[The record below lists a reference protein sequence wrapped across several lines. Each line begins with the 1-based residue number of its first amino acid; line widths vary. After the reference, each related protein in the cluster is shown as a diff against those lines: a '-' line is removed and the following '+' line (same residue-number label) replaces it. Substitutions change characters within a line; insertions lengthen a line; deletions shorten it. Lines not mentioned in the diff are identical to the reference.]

1 MKHNNLVPMMRPG
14 NEQAAGLVYATVTGR
29 AGQWYFLSAADGSV
43 ERALR
48 ADSCLVGPDC
58 GDTVLVCRAGA
69 NVAAYVLAVLA
80 RAVPDSAELLLPG
93 GVALHAEQGG
103 LRIDAARIRM
113 NATGEVAIGAPRVAV
128 EGVIGDMAFDR
139 MNVSIRETQARLGIV
154 RTVAQQVTSTV
165 ERLVQKARTSF
176 RWTEDI
182 DETRA
187 GRVRMQVEE
196 QVHITAQHA
205 SLLAKGHV
213 RIDGEKIDLG

>member
-1 MKHNNLVPMMRPG
+1 MKQTNLVPMMRAS
-14 NEQAAGLVYATVTGR
+14 NDEAASLVYATVTGR
-29 AGQWYFLSAADGSV
+29 AGQWYFLSAADGSL

-48 ADSCLVGPDC
+48 ADSCLVEPDC
-58 GDTVLVCRAGA
+58 GDSVLVCRAGA

-80 RAVPDSAELLLPG
+80 RAVPDSADLLLPG
-93 GVALHAEQGG
+93 GVALHAAQGG

-113 NATGEVAIGAPRVAV
+113 NATSEVAIGAPRVAV
-128 EGVIGDMAFDR
+128 EGVIGDLAFDR
-139 MNVSIRETQARLGIV
+139 MNASIRETQARFGIV
-154 RTVAQQVTSTV
+154 RTVAREMTSTV

-176 RWTEDI
+176 RWTEDV

-196 QVHITAQHA
+196 RLHITAQHA
-205 SLLAKGHV
+205 SVLAEGHV

>member
-1 MKHNNLVPMMRPG
+1 MKHNNLVPMMRTG
-14 NEQAAGLVYATVTGR
+14 NEEAVGLVYATVTGR
-29 AGQWYFLSAADGSV
+29 AGPWYFLSAADGSA

-48 ADSCLVGPDC
+48 ADSCLIAPDC
-58 GDTVLVCRAGA
+58 GDSVLVCRGGA

-80 RAVPDSAELLLPG
+80 RAVPNSAELLLPG

-103 LRIDAARIRM
+103 LRIDAARIGM
-113 NATGEVAIGAPRVAV
+113 NATGEVSIGAPRVAV
-128 EGVIGDMAFDR
+128 EGVVGEMAFDR
-139 MNVSIRETQARLGIV
+139 MNASIRETDARLGIV

-165 ERLVQKARTSF
+165 GRLVQKARTSF

-196 QVHITAQHA
+196 RLHITAQHA
-205 SLLAKGHV
+205 SVLAEGQV

>member
-1 MKHNNLVPMMRPG
+1 MKHNNLVPMMRAG
-14 NEQAAGLVYATVTGR
+14 NDEAASLVYATVTGR
-29 AGQWYFLSAADGSV
+29 AGQWYFLSAADGSL

-48 ADSCLVGPDC
+48 ADSCLVEPDC
-58 GDTVLVCRAGA
+58 GDSVLVCHAGA

-80 RAVPDSAELLLPG
+80 RAAADSADLVLPG
-93 GVALHAEQGG
+93 GVALHAAQGG
-103 LRIDAARIRM
+103 LTIDAVRIRM
-113 NATGEVAIGAPRVAV
+113 NASAEVAIAAPRVAV
-128 EGVIGDMAFDR
+128 EGVIGDLAFDR
-139 MNVSIRETQARLGIV
+139 MNLSIRETAARLGIV

-165 ERLVQKARTSF
+165 GRLVQKARTSF

-196 QVHITAQHA
+196 RLHVTAQHA
-205 SLLAKGHV
+205 SVLAEGHV